1 MRKLLLTLAAVA
13 LVAAACGD
21 TGGDDSASAPTTAT
35 TATTAAAPATS
46 EAEAMVAD
54 SPASVEVD
62 DQASTGSTIVV
73 RSVDLPAAG
82 FVVVHADNGGKPGM
96 VIGHSDLLPAGVS
109 TDVVVTLDAPLEGD
123 ATVFPMAHV
132 DANANGEYEFAP
144 PDDLTDVPA
153 LTSDGEV
160 AVVGA
165 QITVG

>member
-1 MRKLLLTLAAVA
+1 MRKLLLILAVVA

-21 TGGDDSASAPTTAT
+21 SGDGDAASAPTTAP
-35 TATTAAAPATS
+35 TTAAPTTT
-46 EAEAMVAD
+46 EAEPAVVD
-54 SPASVEVD
+54 SPASIEVD
-62 DQASTGSTIVV
+62 GQASTGSTIVV

-82 FVVVHADNGGKPGM
+82 FVVVHADNDGAPGM

-109 TDVVVTLDAPLEGD
+109 TDVVVTLDKPLEGD
-123 ATVFPMAHV
+123 AKVFPMAHV

-153 LTSDGEV
+153 LTADGKV

-165 QITVG
+165 DITVG